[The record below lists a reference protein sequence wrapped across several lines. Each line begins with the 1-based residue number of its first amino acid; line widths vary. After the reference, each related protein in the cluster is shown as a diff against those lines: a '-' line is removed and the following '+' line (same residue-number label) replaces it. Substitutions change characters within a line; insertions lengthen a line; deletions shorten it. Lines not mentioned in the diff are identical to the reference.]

1 MRATIVWAWG
11 AAFALVSFS
20 SGCKKSESESKP
32 PPAASASAASGAASA
47 SAPEPS
53 ASTAASPPAKSG
65 NMAHCPSSVAGAK
78 TEIQDGKDAVT
89 VKVTATDPAAVS
101 DIRARAKVLTEQA
114 SKAAQEV
121 KHTGSGEGGGAFGRC
136 PVVMRNTAVTA
147 ADIENGSA
155 ITVKPSEP
163 KELDWL
169 RRESRDRL
177 AELAKPGAESA
188 GQGKMAHCPSAVQ
201 GTKTTVKDTKDGVD
215 VTVVAAK
222 AKDADTEKE
231 IRERAKALVEA
242 SKQDPASVHHTGSGT
257 GGGGFGRC
265 PVVLKDT
272 TVTAKDTPGGT
283 TFSVKASSAT
293 AVADLRKE
301 AKSRSANFTH

>member
-1 MRATIVWAWG
+1 MRTTIVWAWG
-11 AAFALVSFS
+11 AAVAVVMLS

-32 PPAASASAASGAASA
+32 APSASAAASATGAAPSAAPEPAASASAA
-47 SAPEPS
+47 
-53 ASTAASPPAKSG
+53 PAKSG

-78 TEIQDGKDAVT
+78 TDIQDGKDSVT
-89 VKVTATDPAAVS
+89 IKVTATDPAAVS

-121 KHTGSGEGGGAFGRC
+121 KHTGGGEGGGAFGRC

-155 ITVKPSEP
+155 ITVKPSDA

-188 GQGKMAHCPSAVQ
+188 GQGKMAHCPSAIQ

-222 AKDADTEKE
+222 PKDADTEKE

-242 SKQDPASVHHTGSGT
+242 AKQDPATVHHTGSGT

-272 TVTAKDTPGGT
+272 TVTAKDAPGGSI
-283 TFSVKASSAT
+283 FSVKASSPAG
-293 AVADLRKE
+293 VAELRKE